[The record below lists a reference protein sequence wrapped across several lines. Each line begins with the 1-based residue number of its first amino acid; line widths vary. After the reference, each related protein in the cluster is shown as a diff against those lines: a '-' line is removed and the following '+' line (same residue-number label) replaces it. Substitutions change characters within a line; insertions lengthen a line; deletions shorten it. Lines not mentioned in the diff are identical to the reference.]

1 MLVVDPD
8 SERQLLEE
16 LLMSEDVYGFRY
28 SRGLDLTNVHTPSDR
43 EKAEFWG
50 DRMIRRSGQLAYP
63 LTAYAFLL
71 DNRPDMLK
79 YHMRQMQ
86 FLHAVPAN
94 GEIPMSVTT
103 LTMLHWYACNRV
115 PGGVLHEVMA
125 CQESGASKDQVN
137 EIFGLAFMHS
147 GPSGFHEVYH
157 QAFDYMHS
165 YQPSGNTLIWPK
177 GWEPDPAAFKSG
189 LDFDNPVLTAAE
201 RKMLDEWY
209 VNTIGY
215 VPESIG
221 MLTEFNP
228 SFVKQHRGKFEGALA
243 TGTLPKQVV
252 PYILI
257 HYNMN
262 RGFRDGIREATLL
275 GKSWGLTRDQVIC
288 AITLGTGYMAGMDGM
303 YIVKEAIGD
312 LLDSWE

>member
-1 MLVVDPD
+1 MADAK
-8 SERQLLEE
+8 
-16 LLMSEDVYGFRY
+16 YGFRY
-28 SRGLDLTNVHTPSDR
+28 SRGLDLTNVNQTTDR
-43 EKAEFWG
+43 EKAEFWA
-50 DRMIRRSGQLAYP
+50 DRMIRRSGKLAYP

-71 DNRPDMLK
+71 ENRPDMLK

-94 GEIPMSVTT
+94 GEIAMSVTT

-125 CQESGASKDQVN
+125 CQESGASKAQVN

-147 GPSGFHEVYH
+147 GPSGFHEVYK
-157 QAFDYMHS
+157 QAFDYMNS
-165 YQPSGNTLIWPK
+165 YRESTNSLVWPK
-177 GWEPDPAAFKSG
+177 GWEPDPAAFHSG
-189 LDFDNPVLTAAE
+189 IDFDNPEFTAAE
-201 RKMLDEWY
+201 QQLLEDWY
-209 VNTIGY
+209 VRTIGH
-215 VPESIG
+215 VPESIALL
-221 MLTEFNP
+221 MKFNP

-243 TGTLPKQVV
+243 TGALPKQIV

-275 GKSWGLTRDQVIC
+275 GKAWGLTRDHVIN
-288 AITLGTGYMAGMDGM
+288 ALTLGTGYMAGMDAM

-312 LLDSWE
+312 LLESWE